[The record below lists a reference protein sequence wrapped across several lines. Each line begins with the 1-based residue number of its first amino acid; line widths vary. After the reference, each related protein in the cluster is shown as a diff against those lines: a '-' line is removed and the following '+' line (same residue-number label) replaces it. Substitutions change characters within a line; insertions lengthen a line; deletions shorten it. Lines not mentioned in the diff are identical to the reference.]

1 MSRREYIKTQ
11 GGNEY
16 LEWLRSLGCILYLP
30 LSADGDLQ
38 DRMSGES
45 LILSGDGS
53 FEWNEAWGG
62 YKMTQPASTDKFVAR
77 LNIDFDA
84 TLFPEENFTVA
95 YTVQKISNINK
106 GASGF
111 WFASSSNSMTP
122 LHIPYNGSAAVNRWD
137 SGLLKVAY
145 ITNHTESNRTIVQQ
159 GGIYQTYAEH
169 TPYLP
174 SNWQKTSSGIYWGG
188 GQNSFFSGS
197 TQFYIKEAYIFNRA
211 LSLAEIRQIQG
222 YEPLPF

>member
-1 MSRREYIKTQ
+1 MRREYSKKQ
-11 GGNEY
+11 GGDEY
-16 LEWLRSLGCILYLP
+16 LEWLRSLGCIIYLP
-30 LSADGDLQ
+30 LSSDGDLQ

-62 YKMTQPASTDKFVAR
+62 YKMTQPASTGAFVAR

-84 TLFPEENFTVA
+84 TLFPEENFTVV
-95 YTVQKISNINK
+95 YTVQKISNSDN
-106 GASGF
+106 ASGF
-111 WFASSSNSMTP
+111 WFASSNNNMTP
-122 LHIPYNGSAAVNRWD
+122 LFVGYNATSDVNRWD
-137 SGLLKVAY
+137 SGVLKVAY
-145 ITNHTESNRTIVQQ
+145 ITNHTESNRTCVQQ
-159 GGIYQTYAEH
+159 GGIYQTYAEY

-188 GQNSFFSGS
+188 GQGSNLARS

-211 LSLAEIRQIQG
+211 LSLAEIRQIHG